1 MEEISFYKPTIT
13 SRESE
18 LINEALHSQG
28 TDIIERMESQLKS
41 YFSAKHAVVTYNAAA
56 SHHLA
61 LCAMD
66 IKRGDKIVCSVNAFP
81 SVAQAI
87 RHFDAEPI
95 FVDIDEDDFNI
106 SPDALREVLKKHN
119 HKKLKGVFVSHIGG
133 QAAKMREIYEI
144 ASEFDVKVLDDG
156 NKSIGLTYEGK
167 KIGNTGS
174 FISCFQISSQL
185 KNPVATAGFIITNDD
200 HIAAR
205 AQLLR
210 NYALINGIDKYGNLG
225 YIYDVVDIGVK
236 YDITTLNAA
245 YALAQFEKN
254 DEFIRRREQ
263 IASKYNEALKDCPHV
278 LTPVKKRDHIY
289 TQYIIKIDKNRDG
302 FARELLENGIH
313 TSLHY
318 IPIHMLK
325 YYKEKYNLKV
335 NDFPTALKVYQQVLS
350 LPIYNALKDEE
361 VDYICDKI
369 RQIAKDR
376 V

>member
-13 SRESE
+13 GREGE
-18 LINEALHSQG
+18 LIKEALNVHG
-28 TDIIERMESQLKS
+28 TAIIDRLENSLRK
-41 YFSAKHAVVTYNAAA
+41 YFDAKYAIVTYNVAA

-106 SPDALREVLKKHN
+106 DPEALRRTLLQHN

-133 QAAKMREIYEI
+133 QSAKMSEIYSI
-144 ASEFDVKVLDDG
+144 ADEFGIKVLDDG
-156 NKSIGLTYEGK
+156 NKAIGMTYEGQ

-174 FISCFQISSQL
+174 FISCFQISSQIA
-185 KNPVATAGFIITNDD
+185 NPVATAGFMITNDD
-200 HIAAR
+200 EIASR

-210 NYALINGIDKYGNLG
+210 NYALINGVDKFGNLG

-254 DEFIRRREQ
+254 DEFIERRLK
-263 IASKYNEALKDCPHV
+263 IAAAYDKALKDCPHV
-278 LTPVKKRDHIY
+278 SIPVKKRDHVY
-289 TQYIIKIDKNRDG
+289 NQYIIKIDKNRDS
-302 FARELLENGIH
+302 FARELLEAGIH

-318 IPIHMLK
+318 IPIHLLS
-325 YYKEKYNLKV
+325 YYKNKYGLKI
-335 NDFPTALKVYQQVLS
+335 NDFPVALKVYQQVLS
-350 LPIYNALKDEE
+350 LPIYNALRDDEVAYVCE
-361 VDYICDKI
+361 KVQ
-369 RQIAKDR
+369 QIAKTR

>member
-1 MEEISFYKPTIT
+1 MEEISFFKPTIT
-13 SRESE
+13 NRESE
-18 LINEALHSQG
+18 LINEALNSQG
-28 TDIIERMESQLKS
+28 TDMIDRLEDSLKT
-41 YFSAKHAVVTYNAAA
+41 YFDARHSIVTYNAAA
-56 SHHLA
+56 AHHLA

-106 SPDALREVLKKHN
+106 DPNALRATLDKHN

-133 QAAKMREIYEI
+133 QPAKMREIYEI
-144 ASEFDVKVLDDG
+144 AGEYGIKVLDDG
-156 NKSIGLTYEGK
+156 NKSIGMTYDGK

-185 KNPVATAGFIITNDD
+185 KNPVATAGFMITNDD
-200 HIAAR
+200 EIAAR

-210 NYALINGIDKYGNLG
+210 NYALLSGVDKYGNLG

-254 DEFIRRREQ
+254 DEFIARRAVIAEQ
-263 IASKYNEALKDCPHV
+263 YNKALEGCPHV
-278 LTPVKKRDHIY
+278 RTPIKKRDHVY

-302 FARELLENGIH
+302 FARELLEAGIH

-325 YYKEKYNLKV
+325 YYKDKYSLKV
-335 NDFPTALKVYQQVLS
+335 NDFPNALKAYQQVLS

-361 VDYICDKI
+361 VAYICDKI
-369 RQIAKDR
+369 QQIAKSR

>member
-18 LINEALHSQG
+18 LINEALNSQG
-28 TDIIERMESQLKS
+28 TGMIDRMESSLRE
-41 YFSAKHAVVTYNAAA
+41 YFGAKHAIVTYNAAA
-56 SHHLA
+56 AHHLA

-106 SPDALREVLKKHN
+106 DPQALRRTLKEHN

-133 QAAKMREIYEI
+133 QAAKMHEIYEI
-144 ASEFDVKVLDDG
+144 ANEYGIKVLDDG
-156 NKSIGLTYEGK
+156 NKSIGMTYEGK

-174 FISCFQISSQL
+174 FISCFQITSQL
-185 KNPVATAGFIITNDD
+185 KNPVATAGFMITNNDD
-200 HIAAR
+200 IASR

-254 DEFIRRREQ
+254 DQFIKRREV
-263 IASKYNEALKDCPHV
+263 IAQTYNKSLENCPHV
-278 LTPVKKRDHIY
+278 STPAKKRDHIY

-302 FARELLENGIH
+302 FARELLEAGIH

-325 YYKEKYNLKV
+325 YYKDKYGLKV
-335 NDFPTALKVYQQVLS
+335 NDFPNALKVYQQVLS

-361 VDYICDKI
+361 VAYICEKI
-369 RQIAKDR
+369 HQIAKTR

>member
-1 MEEISFYKPTIT
+1 MEEISFFKPTIT

-18 LINEALHSQG
+18 LINEALNSQG
-28 TDIIERMESQLKS
+28 TDMIDRLEESLKAYFDARHII
-41 YFSAKHAVVTYNAAA
+41 VTYNAAA
-56 SHHLA
+56 AHHLA

-106 SPDALREVLKKHN
+106 DPNALRATLDKHN

-133 QAAKMREIYEI
+133 QPAKMREIYEI
-144 ASEFDVKVLDDG
+144 AGEYGIKVLDDG
-156 NKSIGLTYEGK
+156 NKSIGMTYDGK

-185 KNPVATAGFIITNDD
+185 KNPVATAGFMITNDD
-200 HIAAR
+200 EIAAR

-210 NYALINGIDKYGNLG
+210 NYALLSGVDKYGNLG

-254 DEFIRRREQ
+254 DEFIARRAAIAEQ
-263 IASKYNEALKDCPHV
+263 YNKALEGCPHV
-278 LTPVKKRDHIY
+278 RTPVKKRDHVY

-302 FARELLENGIH
+302 FARELLEAGIH

-325 YYKEKYNLKV
+325 YYKDKYSLKV
-335 NDFPTALKVYQQVLS
+335 NDFPNALKVYQQVLS
-350 LPIYNALKDEE
+350 LPIYNALKDSE
-361 VDYICDKI
+361 VSYICDKVQ
-369 RQIAKDR
+369 QIASSR

>member
-1 MEEISFYKPTIT
+1 MEEISFFRPSIT

-18 LINEALHSQG
+18 LINEALNSQG
-28 TDIIERMESQLKS
+28 TDMIDRLEENLRE
-41 YFSAKHAVVTYNAAA
+41 YFDAKHAIVTYNAAA
-56 SHHLA
+56 AHHLA

-106 SPDALREVLKKHN
+106 DPAALRATLEKHN

-133 QAAKMREIYEI
+133 QPAKMREIYEI
-144 ASEFDVKVLDDG
+144 AGEYGIKVLDEA
-156 NKSIGLTYEGK
+156 NKSIGMTYDGK

-185 KNPVATAGFIITNDD
+185 KNPVATAGFMITNDD
-200 HIAAR
+200 DIAAR

-210 NYALINGIDKYGNLG
+210 NYALLSGIDKYGNLG

-245 YALAQFEKN
+245 YALAQFEKT
-254 DEFIRRREQ
+254 EQFIARREQ
-263 IASKYNEALKDCPHV
+263 IARQYNEALSDCPHV
-278 LTPVKKRDHIY
+278 STPVKKRDHIY

-302 FARELLENGIH
+302 FARELLEAGIH

-325 YYKEKYNLKV
+325 YYKDKYSLKV
-335 NDFPTALKVYQQVLS
+335 NDFPNALKVYQQVLS
-350 LPIYNALKDEE
+350 LPIYNALKDDE
-361 VDYICDKI
+361 VAYICDKI
-369 RQIAKDR
+369 RQIAKTR